1 VDERP
6 DQPKQALEVGQPI
19 TRPDILHG
27 AAVLAGSSFLAPVSL
42 GEPVSFAAQPQD
54 QLAYYP
60 PALTGLRGD
69 HTGSFEPAHALRDGG
84 VPIPSITAAAEQYD
98 LVIVGGG
105 ISGLSAAC
113 FYLDARPNAR
123 ILILENHDDFG
134 GHAKRNEFQ
143 FGGRIQLLN
152 GGTLE
157 IDSPRRYSVLAA
169 GLLRRLGVVPD
180 EMEKAYA
187 RHAFYTSLGLRRAV
201 FLDRDTFGADKLVVE
216 RDGVSWMER
225 LAETPLTPQVREDIA
240 RIYESETDY
249 LPGMS
254 SDEKKARLA
263 SISYGDYLTG
273 IVKADLGVLPF
284 FQAMTHGEWGVGID
298 AEGALEVWPFDFP
311 GFKGLH
317 LEPGPAPRMGYTAG
331 GYSTGGSDTFH
342 FPDGNA
348 SIARLLVRHL
358 IPSALPGKSAED
370 SVTARVSYAML
381 DRPGLPVRL
390 RLNSIVLHAANV
402 GRAEAPDGVAVSYVR
417 DGETTTVRAAF
428 CVLACWNMV
437 IPFVCPEL
445 PERQKAALHQL
456 VKTPLVYTSVAIR
469 NWRAF
474 TRLGISRVYAPGCYH
489 SSFGLNAVVD
499 IGGYRS
505 PRSPDEPMLV
515 HMTRTPCQPGLDQRA
530 QNRAGRADL
539 LSTSYETFEH
549 RIRDQLGRTLGPGG
563 FDPAADITAI
573 TINRWPHGYAYEYN
587 PLFDPAWDEHNQPHV
602 IGRQPFGRIAI
613 ANSDSGAAAYT
624 DSAIDQAHRAIGEIL
639 AMES

>member
-1 VDERP
+1 MEGTRGRRE
-6 DQPKQALEVGQPI
+6 QALGVGQRI
-19 TRPDILHG
+19 TRRDILHG
-27 AAVLAGSSFLAPVSL
+27 TAALAGSSFLTARSF
-42 GEPVSFAAQPQD
+42 GEPAARVTPPQD
-54 QLAYYP
+54 QLAYP
-60 PALTGLRGD
+60 PALMGLRGD
-69 HTGSFEPAHALRDGG
+69 HPGSFEVAHALRDGG
-84 VPIPSITAAAEQYD
+84 IHVPSITPTVEQYD

-143 FGGRIQLLN
+143 LDGRMQLLN

-157 IDSPRRYSVLAA
+157 IDSPHRYSLVAA
-169 GLLRRLGVVPD
+169 ALLRRLSIIPATMD
-180 EMEKAYA
+180 KAYA
-187 RHAFYTSLGLRRAV
+187 QHAFYSSLGLRRAV
-201 FLDRDTFGADKLVVE
+201 FLDRETFGADKLVVE
-216 RDGVSWMER
+216 RDGTSWTQR
-225 LAETPLTPQVREDIA
+225 LTETPLTPQVRADIA
-240 RIYESETDY
+240 RIYESDTDY
-249 LPGMS
+249 LPGSS

-263 SISYGDYLTG
+263 RISYGDYL
-273 IVKADLGVLPF
+273 VRVVDADPGVLPF

-298 AEGALEVWPFDFP
+298 AIGALEVWPFDFP

-317 LEPGPAPRMGYTAG
+317 LEPGPAPHMGYTAA
-331 GYSTGGSDTFH
+331 GYATGGSETFH

-358 IPSALPGKSAED
+358 IPSALPGQSAED
-370 SVTARVSYAML
+370 VVTARANYREL

-390 RLNSIVLHAANV
+390 RLNSIVVRAANL

-417 DGETTTVRAAF
+417 NGEMTTVRAGF
-428 CVLACWNMV
+428 CLLACWNMV
-437 IPFVCPEL
+437 IPFLCPDL
-445 PERQKAALHQL
+445 PERQKAALHAL

-474 TRLGISRVYAPGCYH
+474 TRLGINRVYAPGCYH

-499 IGGYRS
+499 IGDYRS

-515 HMTRTPCQPGLDQRA
+515 HMTRTPCQPGVDQRT

-539 LSTSYETFEH
+539 LSTSFETFER

-563 FDPAADITAI
+563 FDPTTDITAI
-573 TINRWPHGYAYEYN
+573 TVNRWPHGYAYEYN
-587 PLFDPAWDEHNQPHV
+587 PLFDPDWDEHNQPHV
-602 IGRQPFGRIAI
+602 VGRQPFGRITI